1 MDRPRWILE
10 ISKGV
15 VFYLM
20 FPDVPGTRN
29 FQIFLGRGT
38 GEGDRKGGMAAAGW
52 AWQQEGGYDLVGHVP
67 CCRMVAFGRILTK
80 LEGDGVETVQNESI

>member
-1 MDRPRWILE
+1 MDWYKKLVPGTIVLFGVFVDRPRWILE
-10 ISKGV
+10 ISKGA

-38 GEGDRKGGMAAAGW
+38 GEGDRREVWLRWGGRGSRK
-52 AWQQEGGYDLVGHVP
+52 EGMTL
-67 CCRMVAFGRILTK
+67 
-80 LEGDGVETVQNESI
+80 